1 MESRVIIFSIEQMF
15 ESSGKYPSTWKND
28 MNSAQLHNDQNNDDE
43 IDLAQIIRDIAKEKK
58 RFLRNGA
65 KVLGLWLVLFIVYG
79 LFTFNP
85 STYYSLVVGLT
96 FPQASQGKYP
106 NGATFSASDIV
117 ANGILD
123 KVYNDNHLVDRGIKL
138 ETFQHSF
145 AAIPDTGEVNFI
157 DTKYKNLLAQ
167 KNLSRTDVEKIEA
180 EYKAEVEQTS
190 SKNIKILFDT
200 RGESYDT
207 ATASRI
213 LTDIVTQWNK
223 TAIEKLGVSR
233 SPVLDGLVLNEGM
246 KSEPPYV
253 VLNYLNDLIF
263 RAQAVIR
270 AMRADPNSNAY
281 RDPQTNLNLSGVSAK
296 LQEIST
302 FQVDRLD
309 AFVAI
314 STKPSEWEVLE
325 TQYKLK
331 ELRAYKALLADK
343 AETYRKALAD
353 YTNNTNGNKSSYASG
368 EARGR
373 VNNDGGTGVQ
383 IDGDAITKLLSLA
396 AQGKD
401 AEYRQ
406 KLTSDRIAM
415 ENESSDLDI
424 QIQKLERRL
433 SMASKNNQFT
443 ESSKKQYEALLGTI
457 FGEIANVIGVVTR
470 IQMAAQKD
478 FLGDSGSLFI
488 VVNQPH
494 ASSPGRAALLKAG
507 LISFVLF
514 GLLSIFV
521 TLIQMF
527 GAKVLG
533 KEQAAQWKWR

>member
-1 MESRVIIFSIEQMF
+1 MPGSQ
-15 ESSGKYPSTWKND
+15 N
-28 MNSAQLHNDQNNDDE
+28 LDQNQYPNDDQ
-43 IDLAQIIRDIAKEKK
+43 IDLTQIIRDLTKEKN
-58 RFLRNGA
+58 RFLKNGA
-65 KVLGLWLVLFIVYG
+65 KVLGVWLALFIVYG
-79 LFTFNP
+79 FFTFNS

-96 FPQASQGKYP
+96 FPQASQSKYP
-106 NGATFSASDIV
+106 NGATFSANDIV

-123 KVYNDNHLVDRGIKL
+123 KVYNDNHLADRGIKL
-138 ETFQHSF
+138 QTFQNSF
-145 AAIPDTGEVNFI
+145 TAIPDTGEVNFI

-167 KNLSRTDVEKIEA
+167 KNLTRTDVEKIEA
-180 EYKAEVEQTS
+180 EYRAEVQQSS

-207 ATASRI
+207 ATASSI
-213 LTDIVTQWNK
+213 LTDIVSEWNK

-233 SPVLDGLVLNEGM
+233 SPVLDGLVLNESM
-246 KSEPPYV
+246 KTEPPYV

-314 STKPSEWEVLE
+314 STKPSEWEILE

-353 YTNNTNGNKSSYASG
+353 YTNNTNGNKSSYVSG
-368 EARGR
+368 EGRGK
-373 VNNDGGTGVQ
+373 NGNDSGAGVQ

-396 AQGKD
+396 TQSKD
-401 AEYRQ
+401 ADYRQ
-406 KLTSDRIAM
+406 KLTTDRIAL

-443 ESSKKQYEALLGTI
+443 ESSKKQYEALLGSI
-457 FGEIANVIGVVTR
+457 FIDLSSVIGVVTR

-478 FLGDSGSLFI
+478 FLGGAGALFI

-494 ASSPGRAALLKAG
+494 AFSPGRIALIKAALVSL
-507 LISFVLF
+507 VLF
-514 GLLSIFV
+514 AFLSVLLSIFQ
-521 TLIQMF
+521 IYF
-527 GAKVLG
+527 GKIFS
-533 KEQAAQWKWR
+533 KERDTK